1 MLDGGLTLVVL
12 ATLPLALL
20 SGTTTLL
27 HGRLSGATKERSGE
41 RRSPLTFSIVTLAG
55 AMSAAGVMG
64 LWAMVGLSISACFGG

>member
-20 SGTTTLL
+20 SVTTTLL
-27 HGRLSGATKERSGE
+27 HGRLSGAVKGSSGE
-41 RRSPLTFSIVTLAG
+41 RRSQMTFPIVTLAG

-64 LWAMVGLSISACFGG
+64 LWTVVSLMT